1 MVELSYAGLRNL
13 ISQGGYSNHNEARTA
28 ITTCSAAVFL

>member
-13 ISQGGYSNHNEARTA
+13 ISQRSYSNHNETCTA
-28 ITTCSAAVFL
+28 IASYSAALFL